1 MKVLQRALAA
11 GAVVLLAACTAP
23 EFGPEGPGET
33 FDTAIGTVLSDAGV
47 MTLYTYAPDE
57 PGQSNCT
64 GICAIFWPPAEAA
77 PGAQPHDGFSLV
89 PRENGSLQW
98 AYEGQP
104 LYGFLEDIYPGDV
117 NGDGEDDVWFAARP

>member
-1 MKVLQRALAA
+1 MKFLRGVLAA
-11 GAVVLLAACTAP
+11 GALVVLTACMAP
-23 EFGPEGPGET
+23 VVGPEGPVEGES
-33 FDTAIGTVLSDAGV
+33 AIGTVLTDADG

-64 GICAIFWPPAEAA
+64 GFCAVFWPPAEAA
-77 PGAQPHDGFSLV
+77 DGTVPGDGFSLV
-89 PRENGSLQW
+89 GRENGSQQW

-117 NGDGEDDVWFAARP
+117 KGEGEDEVWFVARP